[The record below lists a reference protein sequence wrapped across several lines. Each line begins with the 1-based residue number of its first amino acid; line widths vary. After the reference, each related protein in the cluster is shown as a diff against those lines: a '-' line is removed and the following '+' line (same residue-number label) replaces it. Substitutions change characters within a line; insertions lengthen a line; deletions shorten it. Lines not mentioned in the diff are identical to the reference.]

1 MDSELDQ
8 LRQKLLGWSLTSAE
22 IFPGLD
28 IGRDLVITNG
38 PNGIDL
44 GRIAGVDN
52 LNQALTVAL
61 TTLLGSDIFNIQFG
75 FDGLNALAEES
86 NPILQRERIRVGI
99 IQVLQKEPRVRQV
112 LDVKFEDGQLT
123 RPEAGSRLLSVSVS
137 FQAISADELTISV
150 A

>member
-1 MDSELDQ
+1 VDFEQDQ
-8 LRQKLLGWSLTSAE
+8 LRQRLLGWSLTSAE

-28 IGRDLVITNG
+28 IGRDLVIATG

-44 GRIAGVDN
+44 ARVAGVDN

-75 FDGLNALAEES
+75 FDGLNALVEET

-99 IQVLQKEPRVRQV
+99 IQVLQKEPRVRQI

-123 RPEAGSRLLSVSVS
+123 SPVAGDRVLSVRVA
-137 FQAISADELTISV
+137 FQAISADELTISL
-150 A
+150 